1 VPEILPQQLLLLE
14 LLVMSGD
21 IAVAHDTRTTILG
34 RTLEECEAK
43 GWTVSKVFGQ
53 GFNKVSIT
61 DRGRQM
67 VSRAKTAPA

>member
-1 VPEILPQQLLLLE
+1 
-14 LLVMSGD
+14 MSGD
-21 IAVAHDTRTTILG
+21 IAVAHDTKTTILG

-61 DRGRQM
+61 DQG
-67 VSRAKTAPA
+67 